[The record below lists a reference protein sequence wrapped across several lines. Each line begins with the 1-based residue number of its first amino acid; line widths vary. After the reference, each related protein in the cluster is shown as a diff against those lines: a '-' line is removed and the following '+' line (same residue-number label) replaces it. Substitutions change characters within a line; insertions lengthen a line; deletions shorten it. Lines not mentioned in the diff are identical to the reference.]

1 MDEQQEV
8 FAPWPLLVV
17 DLVARWWSLSY
28 VLTFGAVANASMK
41 TARSDASTTADAF
54 EVGRDE

>member
-17 DLVARWWSLSY
+17 DLVAKVMAF
-28 VLTFGAVANASMK
+28 VLTFGAVAKASIK
-41 TARSDASTTADAF
+41 TARSDASTTADAS
-54 EVGRDE
+54 EVGQDE